1 MRYGFVVIIVTFAPH
16 LLTESCTYAIMLS
29 IMSDSVRNINDV
41 VAVLRAADR
50 IIMVSPSHNLC
61 GDIVLML
68 SSADAKLMADML
80 DNHRET
86 D

>member
-1 MRYGFVVIIVTFAPH
+1 MTYAP
-16 LLTESCTYAIMLS
+16 TYAIILL
-29 IMSDSVRNINDV
+29 IMSDSIRNINDV
-41 VAVLRAADR
+41 VSVLRAADR